1 MSLDKVRE
9 AKERGWKAVLVED
22 PDKQDPEGGGTL
34 SFYAL
39 LTPSGKPIEVSGRD
53 GYGSTWGDFT
63 EPEAWDR
70 LPDEL

>member
-9 AKERGWKAVLVED
+9 AKERGWRVILQSKVADED
-22 PDKQDPEGGGTL
+22 Q
-34 SFYAL
+34 SFYSLVA
-39 LTPSGKPIEVSGRD
+39 PGGKPVEVSERD
-53 GYGSTWGDFT
+53 GYGSSWGDFS